1 MTRVIIIN
9 SALLY
14 TPTMFKVDFKE
25 NQLQNV
31 VIRKNSKKREK
42 VPYIKDILID
52 NVIEIEKYCK
62 KENLDIWDNVK
73 FKEAFRLLK
82 TMECN

>member
-1 MTRVIIIN
+1 MTRVTIIN
-9 SALLY
+9 SVLLY
-14 TPTMFKVDFKE
+14 TQTMFKVDFEE

-31 VIRKNSKKREK
+31 MIRKISKKGEK